1 MVNLFIDQNTTYYKF
16 KISTDGIYKINYQDL
31 VTAGLPIQGISMDRI
46 SIYRLGEEID
56 IYTSTKGVM
65 TSTDYIEFY
74 GVQNRGELDQALFPN
89 PVDQFNKEYSF
100 FTDESVYYL
109 AIKNT
114 SSTHRINFIN
124 NDISNPL
131 PKDQEG
137 QKEQKNFQILTKVKA
152 TVQDFKAN
160 INSL

>member
-1 MVNLFIDQNTTYYKF
+1 MLKRQCIILILSLFALQIFGQMSYNGKSVYGNEWIDQNTTYYKF

-65 TSTDYIEFY
+65 TPTDYIEFY

-100 FTDESVYYL
+100 LQMNQCIILQSKIL
-109 AIKNT
+109 AQHIG
-114 SSTHRINFIN
+114 
-124 NDISNPL
+124 L
-131 PKDQEG
+131 
-137 QKEQKNFQILTKVKA
+137 IL
-152 TVQDFKAN
+152 
-160 INSL
+160 